1 MGCFNIDGGERLTGE
16 ITVQGSKNG
25 SLPLISAALLIN
37 GKTVLHNCPKLSDV
51 TAALNILTYL
61 GCQTSH
67 INGTAYLD
75 CADAKKHDIPEL
87 LMREMRS
94 SVVFLGSLL
103 SRFGKAEMSA
113 PGGCE
118 IGLRPIDLHIEA
130 MRTLGAKITESGGRI
145 FFECPDGLKGARIS
159 LSFPSVGATE
169 NIILAACKAK
179 GETLIVNA
187 AREPEI
193 IELSCFLNRCGAK
206 IKGAG
211 ESVISII
218 GTDRLNPCEHT
229 VEQDRIAAV
238 TFLAAAAVT
247 GGEVMLRGMRQDWL
261 MPVLEPFEESGCKV
275 AADAVGVRLIAPRR
289 LQRIKTVRTMPYPGF
304 PTDSQADFAV
314 MASVAQGTSVIVE
327 NIFENR
333 FKYIAQLTK
342 MGACARTEGRVA
354 VIEGVSRLKAARV
367 TSPDLRAGSALVVAG
382 LNADGHTVV
391 EGINYIDRG
400 YEDFEGQL
408 KRMGAKISR
417 GV

>member
-1 MGCFNIDGGERLTGE
+1 MGCFTIEGGKRLEGE

-25 SLPLISAALLIN
+25 SLPLLSAALLVS
-37 GKTVLHNCPKLSDV
+37 GKTVLFNCPELSDV
-51 TAALNILTYL
+51 SAALKILTYL
-61 GCQTSH
+61 GCRTSH
-67 INGTAYLD
+67 QDKTAEID
-75 CADAKKHDIPEL
+75 CTDADKYSIPDS

-94 SVVFLGSLL
+94 SVVFLGALL
-103 SRFGKAEMSA
+103 GRFGKAELSS

-130 MRTLGAKITESGGRI
+130 MRALGAEVTESGGRI
-145 FFECPDGLKGARIS
+145 LFDCPDGLKGTRIS

-193 IELSCFLNRCGAK
+193 IELSRFLNLCGAK
-206 IKGAG
+206 ISGAG
-211 ESVISII
+211 ESVISIC
-218 GTDRLNPCEHT
+218 GTDKLSSSEYT

-238 TFLAAAAVT
+238 TFMAAAAVT
-247 GGEVMLRGMRQDWL
+247 GGEVFLNGMRSEML
-261 MPVLEPFEESGCKV
+261 MPVLGPFKESGCRV
-275 AADAVGVRLIAPRR
+275 NRDSNGVRLVAPQR
-289 LQRIKTVRTMPYPGF
+289 LRRIKTVRTMPYPGF

-314 MASVAQGTSVIVE
+314 IASVAQGTSIIVE

-333 FKYIAQLTK
+333 FKYIAELTK

-354 VIEGVSRLKAARV
+354 VIEGVKQLRAARV
-367 TSPDLRAGSALVVAG
+367 ISPDLRAGSALVVAG
-382 LNADGHTVV
+382 LNARGCTVV
-391 EGINYIDRG
+391 EEVCHIDRG
-400 YEDFEGQL
+400 YENFDSQL
-408 KRMGAKISR
+408 KRMGAKIVR

>member
-1 MGCFNIDGGERLTGE
+1 MGCFIIEGGNRLSGE

-25 SLPLISAALLIN
+25 SLPLLSAALLVS
-37 GKTVLHNCPKLSDV
+37 GKTVLYNCPVLSDV

-61 GCQTSH
+61 GCEAAH
-67 INGTAYLD
+67 DNGTAVTD
-75 CADAKKHDIPEL
+75 CTEVKRYDIPDA

-94 SVVFLGSLL
+94 SVVFLGALL
-103 SRFGKAEMSA
+103 GRMGKAELSA

-130 MRTLGAKITESGGRI
+130 MRALGAKITEDGGRI
-145 FFECPDGLKGARIS
+145 YFLCPDGLKGARIS

-169 NIILAACKAK
+169 NIILAACRAK

-193 IELSCFLNRCGAK
+193 IELARFLNRCGAK
-206 IKGAG
+206 ISGAG
-211 ESVISII
+211 ESIISIC
-218 GTDRLNPCEHT
+218 GTDRLYPCEHT

-238 TFLAAAAVT
+238 TYMAAAAVT
-247 GGEVMLRGMRQDWL
+247 GGEMFLNGLRQELL
-261 MPVLEPFEESGCKV
+261 MPVLEPFAESGCQISR
-275 AADAVGVRLIAPRR
+275 DSGGIRLTSPKR
-289 LQRIKTVRTMPYPGF
+289 LKRVKTLRTMPYPGF

-314 MASVAQGTSVIVE
+314 MASVAEGTSVIVE

-333 FKYIAQLTK
+333 FKYIAELTK
-342 MGACARTEGRVA
+342 MGACARAEGRVA
-354 VIEGVSRLKAARV
+354 VIEGVKRLKAAQV
-367 TSPDLRAGSALVVAG
+367 LSPDLRAGSALVVAG
-382 LNADGHTVV
+382 LNANGRTVV
-391 EGINYIDRG
+391 EGVSHIDRG

-408 KRMGAKISR
+408 KRMGANIVR